1 MICLFIGFYLIE
13 NSTALTPSIYHID
26 IMTYPEVNH
35 KEMIKT
41 DGILF
46 QPDLRWREVMYSE
59 KTLERQ
65 SGMDNPETLVT
76 PDKKC

>member
-1 MICLFIGFYLIE
+1 
-13 NSTALTPSIYHID
+13 
-26 IMTYPEVNH
+26 MTYPEANH

-46 QPDLRWREVMYSE
+46 QPDLRSREVMYTE

-76 PDKKC
+76 PNKKR

>member
-1 MICLFIGFYLIE
+1 MICLFIGFYLID
-13 NSTALTPSIYHID
+13 NFTALTPSIYHVD

-46 QPDLRWREVMYSE
+46 QPDLRSREVMYTE

-76 PDKKC
+76 PDTKR